1 MVSVISKNISV
12 FSAKQFVESVSE
24 EANTKLYLTYGRPL
38 AWSNDASPAQ
48 ANSSVTSFYEVWN
61 NMIGGKR
68 ITGNDV
74 RLVAPRYDWSANTVY
89 PAYDHCTCSLLLFA
103 ANVKFYVLTSDWNV
117 YKCIANNYGAPSTTK
132 PTSVQV
138 NDTFQTEDG
147 YIWKYMYTVSASDR
161 LRFTTADYIPVRKL
175 TLDDNTLQWDVQQ
188 GAVPGALNY
197 IKVTNGGSNYSNAN
211 AISIAITGDGT
222 SAANAY
228 ATINVST
235 NTISAIVVD
244 DVGRDYTYATATIT
258 AGVGSGAVLR
268 PIISPPGGHG
278 SNPETELGA
287 SNVMINVRIKGS
299 EGDKLPTTNDFRQ
312 IALIQDPY
320 LLSTNTVTSNT
331 VFSQTV
337 KMNVNGSSTNFV
349 EDETVFQGT
358 SLETATFSA
367 TVVKWDAP
375 NLLLELTNV
384 AGNPTTDL
392 LKGVSSRASWYV
404 NTIRFEDFEPNS
416 GQLLYIDNIK
426 PIIKSNDQ
434 TEDFKIV
441 LKF

>member
-24 EANTKLYLTYGRPL
+24 AANSKLYLTYGKPI

-74 RLVAPRYDWSANTVY
+74 HLVAPRYDWSSGKAY

-103 ANVKFYVLTSDWNV
+103 ANVPFYVVTSEWNV
-117 YKCIANNYGAPSTTK
+117 YKCIANNYGAVSTSM
-132 PTSVQV
+132 PTSVQT
-138 NDTFQTEDG
+138 NDTFQTSDG
-147 YIWKYMYTVSASDR
+147 YIWKYMYTISASDR
-161 LRFTTADYIPVRKL
+161 LRFTTSDYIPVKTL

-188 GAVPGALNY
+188 DAVQGAINY
-197 IKVTNGGSNYSNAN
+197 IKVTNGGSGYTNAN

-228 ATINVST
+228 AVTNVST
-235 NTISAIVVD
+235 NTISSIIVD

-258 AGVGSGAVLR
+258 AGKGSGAVLR

-299 EGDKLPTTNDFRQ
+299 EGNKLPTTNEMRQ

-320 LLSTNTVTSNT
+320 LYATNTVASNT
-331 VFSQTV
+331 VFSQTL
-337 KMNVNGSSTNFV
+337 KLNVNGSSVNFV
-349 EDETVFQGT
+349 EDEIVYQGT
-358 SLETATFSA
+358 SLETSSFSG

-375 NLLLELTNV
+375 NLLIELTNV
-384 AGNPTTDL
+384 AGTPSTDL
-392 LKGVSSRASWYV
+392 LKGVSSRASWFV
-404 NTIRFEDFEPNS
+404 NTIRFEDFQHNS

-426 PIIKSNDQ
+426 PIVRSNDQ

-441 LKF
+441 IKF

>member
-24 EANTKLYLTYGRPL
+24 AANTKLFLTYGKPL
-38 AWSNDASPAQ
+38 AWANDAAPAQ

-74 RLVAPRYDWSANTVY
+74 HLVAPRYDWTANTAY

-103 ANVKFYVLTSDWNV
+103 ANVPFYVVTSEWNV
-117 YKCIANNYGAPSTTK
+117 YKCIANNYGALSVNM
-132 PTSVQV
+132 PTSVQT

-147 YIWKYMYTVSASDR
+147 YTWKYMYTISASDR
-161 LRFTTADYIPVRKL
+161 LRFTTTDYIPVKTL

-188 GAVPGALNY
+188 DAVHGAINY
-197 IKVTNGGSNYSNAN
+197 IKVTNGGSGYTNAN

-235 NTISAIVVD
+235 STIASIIVD
-244 DVGRDYTYATATIT
+244 DVGRDFTYATATIT
-258 AGVGSGAVLR
+258 ANPGSGAVLR

-287 SNVMINVRIKGS
+287 SSVMINVRIKGS
-299 EGDKLPTTNDFRQ
+299 EGDKLPTTNEMRQ
-312 IALIQDPY
+312 IALVQDPY
-320 LLSTNTVTSNT
+320 LYASNTIASNT
-331 VFSQTV
+331 VFSQTM
-337 KMNVNGSSTNFV
+337 KLNVNGSSVNFV
-349 EDETVFQGT
+349 EDEVVYQGT
-358 SLETATFSA
+358 SLTTASFSG
-367 TVVKWDAP
+367 TVVKWDPA
-375 NLLLELTNV
+375 NLLIELTNV
-384 AGNPTTDL
+384 AGTPSTDL
-392 LKGVSSRASWYV
+392 LKGISSRASWFV
-404 NTIRFEDFEPNS
+404 NAIRFEDFQPNS

-426 PIIKSNDQ
+426 PIIRSSDQ

-441 LKF
+441 IKF

>member
-1 MVSVISKNISV
+1 
-12 FSAKQFVESVSE
+12 
-24 EANTKLYLTYGRPL
+24 
-38 AWSNDASPAQ
+38 
-48 ANSSVTSFYEVWN
+48 
-61 NMIGGKR
+61 
-68 ITGNDV
+68 
-74 RLVAPRYDWSANTVY
+74 
-89 PAYDHCTCSLLLFA
+89 
-103 ANVKFYVLTSDWNV
+103 
-117 YKCIANNYGAPSTTK
+117 
-132 PTSVQV
+132 
-138 NDTFQTEDG
+138 
-147 YIWKYMYTVSASDR
+147 

-188 GAVPGALNY
+188 GAVHGALNY

-222 SAANAY
+222 STANAY

-244 DVGRDYTYATATIT
+244 DVGRDYTYATATVT

-349 EDETVFQGT
+349 EDEIVFQGT
-358 SLETATFSA
+358 SLETATFKA

-426 PIIKSNDQ
+426 PIIRSADQ